1 MKDQEK
7 KSASI
12 DLESQQNSK
21 NYDCL
26 SLEIQEENIT
36 NNLNSYQIQFQLGKS
51 SVKNKSEIPTNG
63 AKQQQFE
70 LTKCVNQ
77 QSNQFQS
84 TYLKDNKAQGNT
96 VNINIQDP
104 QPISDK
110 FIVDIDAVKQSNY
123 WQFQQAQ
130 ESKQLQKQNGLT
142 FQDLIQDISNE
153 VNAIKQK
160 QNFISPKN
168 NDDTQK
174 STVGTKQLQ
183 KSSTLFDDEYFFDE
197 REQTSVKKSRY
208 LNPEQFHKL
217 RDHQVEWDLKV
228 FFEFLI
234 YHFLFYYITGPF
246 TIILF
251 FKKEKL
257 MRNLSFWGN
266 KFQFYVQS
274 VLYFLNA
281 FNLILYFTSDNT
293 NIYTVE
299 IVYME
304 VVLFL
309 RAYIISC
316 KYATLHPDKLQLY
329 KNYEL
334 EGELTLQ
341 DYYFA
346 RWVFQSDITIYRES
360 YNAFQ
365 RAEFDSS
372 MFYLNFI
379 VNPSQECINQID
391 DGIQCLK
398 IWHKHDHEYITPCIF
413 PSENYVYGYGVVHYL
428 IKSFIKDNPN
438 APLLAMA
445 IILALFRG
453 FLLLIYRYL
462 DKEVSSTNFSTIEIV
477 QMVGIVYNTS
487 FGYFSSFVFLIFF
500 TKDLKLKNYLQKQ
513 CIQLISAKK
522 LNLGV
527 KKLLPTINFTDP
539 YSIKTWSTLRRLFL
553 DYGKAYYLRLEAFI
567 SIYVF
572 VAIFSLAALMLWLF
586 NVYALPQNIG
596 VACGFEAFMILFFL
610 FYLLIQGAIIN
621 TNFDMNKNIIFD
633 YQMAYDDVI
642 RLRKFYFHN
651 SQESSNMVRQK
662 IISSVQK
669 KFKIKEDTDKQSDEK
684 IFDYLNEIK
693 ESFNDCYKEV
703 NQDSI
708 TQPFVFFGIQIT
720 TVLVQNVLV
729 ALGTSAVG
737 VVQYYLHSKNN

>member
-1 MKDQEK
+1 MKEQENK
-7 KSASI
+7 IASI
-12 DLESQQNSK
+12 DLESQTYSK

-36 NNLNSYQIQFQLGKS
+36 NNLNNYQIQFQLGKS
-51 SVKNKSEIPTNG
+51 QIKNKPDIPAKC

-70 LTKCVNQ
+70 MPNYMNQ
-77 QSNQFQS
+77 LSSQHQSIYPNA
-84 TYLKDNKAQGNT
+84 KGKT
-96 VNINIQDP
+96 VNIDIQDP
-104 QPISDK
+104 QPISDR
-110 FIVDIDAVKQSNY
+110 FIVNIDGVKQNSDQ
-123 WQFQQAQ
+123 QFQQDEQ
-130 ESKQLQKQNGLT
+130 QNQSQKQNSLT
-142 FQDLIQDISNE
+142 FQDLIQNISNE
-153 VNAIKQK
+153 VKAIQQR
-160 QNFISPKN
+160 QNFVSPKN

-174 STVGTKQLQ
+174 STVGAQQLQ
-183 KSSTLFDDEYFFDE
+183 KSSTIFDDEYFFDE
-197 REQTSVKKSRY
+197 REQTSVKKIRY
-208 LNPEQFHKL
+208 LNPEKFHKL
-217 RDHQVEWDLKV
+217 RDHQVDWNLKV
-228 FFEFLI
+228 FFEFLM
-234 YHFLFYYITGPF
+234 YHFFFYYITGPF
-246 TIILF
+246 TILLF
-251 FKKEKL
+251 LRKEKL

-266 KFQFYVQS
+266 KMQFYIQTI
-274 VLYFLNA
+274 LYFLNA
-281 FNLILYFTSDNT
+281 FNLVLYFTSDNT

-304 VVLFL
+304 VVVFL

-346 RWVFQSDITIYRES
+346 RWVFQSDVTVYRES

-365 RAEFDSS
+365 RGEFDSS

-379 VNPSQECINQID
+379 VNPSQECIHQFD
-391 DGIQCLK
+391 DGIQSLK
-398 IWHKHDHEYITPCIF
+398 KWHKHDHDYITPCIF

-428 IKSFIKDNPN
+428 IKSFTKDNPN
-438 APLLAMA
+438 APLLVMA

-462 DKEVSSTNFSTIEIV
+462 DKDVSYTNFSTIEIV

-513 CIQLISAKK
+513 CIQLISPKK
-522 LNLGV
+522 LNLGI

-572 VAIFSLAALMLWLF
+572 VAIFSLATLMLWLF
-586 NVYALPQNIG
+586 DVYALPKNIG
-596 VACGFEAFMILFFL
+596 VACGFEALMIFFFL

-651 SQESSNMVRQK
+651 SSQSSNMVRQK

-669 KFKIKEDTDKQSDEK
+669 KLQIKEDIDKESDEK
-684 IFDYLNEIK
+684 ILDYLNEIK
-693 ESFNDCYKEV
+693 ESFSDCYKEV
-703 NQDSI
+703 DQDSI

-737 VVQYYLHSKNN
+737 IAQYYLHSRKN